1 MKDAARRYRSYER
14 SVGLNKLRMGHV
26 ANKHDGEHPFTK
38 QRTNM
43 KQTRLVKL
51 LAAVAAGAVA
61 LITAF
66 AQESSTTTTTTAG
79 TTGESTTSTSTLSGS
94 GTITAYTPGSDY
106 IMFRTE
112 SSTTPVKYYY
122 TKNTALVDPEGRTV
136 EWTALK
142 PDMPV
147 TYTYTKEGD
156 RMVVTKVTL
165 AKPLSY
171 YEKKE
176 TTTTT
181 TEP

>member
-1 MKDAARRYRSYER
+1 
-14 SVGLNKLRMGHV
+14 
-26 ANKHDGEHPFTK
+26 
-38 QRTNM
+38 M

-51 LAAVAAGAVA
+51 LAAGAVA
-61 LITAF
+61 LSTAF
-66 AQESSTTTTTTAG
+66 AQETSTTTTTTAG
-79 TTGESTTSTSTLSGS
+79 TRGVSESTTSTSTLTGS

-106 IMFRTE
+106 IMFRTQ

-122 TKNTALVDPEGRTV
+122 TKNTVLVDPEGRTV

-171 YEKKE
+171 YETKE

-181 TEP
+181 TKP

>member
-1 MKDAARRYRSYER
+1 
-14 SVGLNKLRMGHV
+14 
-26 ANKHDGEHPFTK
+26 
-38 QRTNM
+38 M

-51 LAAVAAGAVA
+51 LAAGAAGAVA
-61 LITAF
+61 LSIAF
-66 AQESSTTTTTTAG
+66 AQETSTTTTAG
-79 TTGESTTSTSTLSGS
+79 TTGVSESTTSTSTLNGS

-122 TKNTALVDPEGRTV
+122 TKKTILVDPEGRSV

-147 TYTYTKEGD
+147 RYTYTKEGD
-156 RMVVTKVTL
+156 RMVVSKVTL
-165 AKPLSY
+165 AKPLSS
-171 YEKKE
+171 YETKE

-181 TEP
+181 TKP